1 MAATAQDRPV
11 PDTAGRARR
20 EPRVVQCSPRVHTF
34 FGAQDSAEAVARARS
49 QDGMF
54 FVARKCQACSGWRL
68 VRLS

>member
-1 MAATAQDRPV
+1 MAQTFTERQAREPV
-11 PDTAGRARR
+11 P
-20 EPRVVQCSPRVHTF
+20 QCSPRVHTF

>member
-1 MAATAQDRPV
+1 MSQTFAERQV
-11 PDTAGRARR
+11 R
-20 EPRVVQCSPRVHTF
+20 EPVAQCSPRVHTF
-34 FGAQDSAEAVARARS
+34 FGTQESAEAVARARS

>member
-1 MAATAQDRPV
+1 MSRTMTTVA
-11 PDTAGRARR
+11 
-20 EPRVVQCSPRVHTF
+20 QCSSRVHTF
-34 FGAQDSAEAVARARS
+34 FGAQTSAEAVARARS